1 MKLLIYLNI
10 IVVFCAFSC
19 NIIEHNEI
27 EVKEE
32 LEMLYYEA
40 QNQYDSGEY
49 VKCIISLLE
58 AEEIAQQLDDYY
70 YLGLIYNSFR
80 IVYGDSYDV
89 GNALKYAKLSYDN
102 FLKSDSSR
110 LAEYALLDLGVSY
123 INAGEYKKGL
133 SIIENIAERKNH
145 YENLVDGNIFVQ
157 LYSDVLVIMGEY
169 EKAKNLIRPLIIE
182 LDLKNGRNYKN
193 LAMCYKNLNM
203 TDSAFYY
210 LDKALDMVENDN
222 LLKYRIKY
230 EQAELRG
237 DLKLSL
243 LFFKKMMILQDSV
256 IRTSMKT
263 GVINAI
269 EVYNDNNTEIMKLE
283 LERDRWLYCCV
294 IILLL
299 LLFTFIIV
307 LIYKKYNEIL
317 KKNDAELKNVKEQMN
332 NVLTQLN
339 RNSSELSKV
348 QLLVKKLFG
357 QKFELINN
365 LCDAYFECQNTQ
377 REKNVIYREAIS
389 MITAFGEKQ
398 TLLELENIL
407 NECNNDV
414 ISRVREQI
422 PWLNEK
428 EISLLLYLYCGFS
441 ASAVC
446 LLIGDKKENYYNK
459 KSRLKNKILKSG
471 AEDRDEFIELMNS

>member
-1 MKLLIYLNI
+1 MIYLNI
-10 IVVFCAFSC
+10 IVVFFASSC
-19 NIIEHNEI
+19 NVIDHNEI
-27 EVKEE
+27 EIKKE
-32 LEMLYYEA
+32 LEMFYNEA

-49 VKCIISLLE
+49 VKSVISLLE
-58 AEEIAQQLDDYY
+58 AEKIAQQLNDYY

-145 YENLVDGNIFVQ
+145 HKNLVDDNIFVQ

-169 EKAKNLIRPLIIE
+169 ENAKNLIRPLIIE
-182 LDLKNGRNYKN
+182 LDLENSRNYKN
-193 LAMCYKNLNM
+193 LAMCYKNMNM

-210 LDKALDMVENDN
+210 LDKALDMVGNDN

-230 EQAELRG
+230 EQSELRG

-283 LERDRWLYCCV
+283 SERDRWLYCCV

-299 LLFTFIIV
+299 LLFSFIIV

-317 KKNDAELKNVKEQMN
+317 KKNDAELRNVKEQMN

-339 RNSSELSKV
+339 RNGSDLSKV

-407 NECNNDV
+407 NECKNDV

-441 ASAVC
+441 ANAVC

-471 AEDRDEFIELMNS
+471 AEDRDEFIELMNG